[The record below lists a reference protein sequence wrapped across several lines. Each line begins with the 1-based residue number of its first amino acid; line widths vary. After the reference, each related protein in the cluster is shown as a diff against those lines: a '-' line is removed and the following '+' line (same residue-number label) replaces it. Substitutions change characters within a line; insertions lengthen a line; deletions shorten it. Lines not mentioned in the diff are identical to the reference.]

1 MYQYKAIFS
10 DDFLFNST
18 PANKSWD
25 KIWYVQEE
33 DIPHYITDT
42 EISIEICLLYI
53 LYDCY
58 T

>member
-53 LYDCY
+53 L
-58 T
+58 